1 MGADA
6 YGGAPGGMGMGAPA
20 PMGAPMG
27 GPPPGGPGYGAAPPQ
42 DFGGQVNQGFNQMG
56 QAFGQ
61 GVNDM
66 GNAMGMTPYGAQP
79 GGQMMGGMPGQMQ
92 PGGVSDKTH
101 NLTLILAI
109 VPTFFSVFGVHRFY
123 TGHIGIG
130 IAQLCTFGGCG
141 IWQIIDI
148 VMIFTG
154 KFTDKQGR
162 PLLKQ

>member
-6 YGGAPGGMGMGAPA
+6 YGGAPGGMGMGAP
-20 PMGAPMG
+20 PQMG
-27 GPPPGGPGYGAAPPQ
+27 GPPPGGQPGYGGAPPQ

-92 PGGVSDKTH
+92 PGGVSDKPKMI
-101 NLTLILAI
+101 TLLCAVIPAG
-109 VPTFFSVFGVHRFY
+109 FSMFGIHRFY

-130 IAQLCTFGGCG
+130 IAQFLTLGGCG
-141 IWQIIDI
+141 IWQLIDI
-148 VMIFTG
+148 IMILQG
-154 KFTDKQGR
+154 KFRDKQGR
-162 PLLKQ
+162 LVTL